1 MKNNKIK
8 LKNQMAIIIYF
19 CAFYISLNLFKGL
32 LFDILGIAF
41 FISFLYGMLSIAKND
56 YFIFG

>member
-1 MKNNKIK
+1 MKNNKTK
-8 LKNQMAIIIYF
+8 DYLALLIYF

-32 LFDILGIAF
+32 LFDILGVAF
-41 FISFLYGMLSIAKND
+41 FISFLYGAVSIANKD